1 MYHPTGKRPGR
12 PRSLPANLDELFLN
26 DLLGRID
33 PATQLVAPDLHG
45 IACRLGVSHASIR
58 RVARALHDNG
68 TIESVVISLS
78 PASSRTCTRYR
89 IIHSFMKFDTMET
102 SERNNGNDS

>member
-1 MYHPTGKRPGR
+1 MYHPTGKRSGR
-12 PRSLPANLDELFLN
+12 PRSLPANLDELFIN

-45 IACRLGVSHASIR
+45 IARRLGVSHASIR

-68 TIESVVISLS
+68 TIESVAIPLS
-78 PASSRTCTRYR
+78 PENSRIYTRYR
-89 IIHSFMKFDTMET
+89 IVKSA
-102 SERNNGNDS
+102 